1 MDRICRVI
9 AAIGLF
15 GMMALTFVSVV
26 ARYFLNRP
34 IPGDSELQALLL
46 GFIVFAAIPLV
57 TRAQRHIAVRSF
69 AALLT
74 GRALL
79 AQRIVVL
86 AATALGLG
94 FMDYFIYLQAE
105 TLADEGSKTAYL
117 EIPEAPFI
125 YAFAVLMSVAALAAI
140 ERLVAL
146 LRTGRADDDMAAEIA
161 STE

>member
-1 MDRICRVI
+1 MI

-15 GMMALTFVSVV
+15 AMMALTFVTVV

-69 AALLT
+69 AALLK

-79 AQRIVVL
+79 AQRLLVL
-86 AATALGLG
+86 AATALGIG
-94 FMDYFIYLQAE
+94 FMDYFIVLQAE
-105 TLADEGSKTAYL
+105 TLAEEGSRTDYL

-125 YAFAVLMSVAALAAI
+125 YLFAVLMGIAALAAI
-140 ERLVAL
+140 ELLVAL
-146 LRTGRADDDMAAEIA
+146 ARSGRADDDLAAEIA
-161 STE
+161 RTE